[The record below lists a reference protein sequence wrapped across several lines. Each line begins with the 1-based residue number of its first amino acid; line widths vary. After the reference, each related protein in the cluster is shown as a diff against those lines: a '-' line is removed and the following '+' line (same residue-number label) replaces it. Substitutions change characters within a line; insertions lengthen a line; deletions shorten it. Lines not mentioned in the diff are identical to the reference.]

1 MIKKEALF
9 KIGYGLYILTAN
21 DGKNNGCVINTVMQ
35 ITDTPLRIAICVNK
49 ANHTHD
55 MILKT
60 KKFNVSCLTEK
71 TDFALIER
79 FGFKSGKDID
89 KFEGFSAVFESD
101 NGICYITDS
110 VNTCI
115 SAEVFDTKDL
125 GTHTMFFAD
134 VTETISLSD
143 ENSLTYD
150 YYFKNI
156 KPAPEAKKKGYVCKI
171 CGYVYEGETLPEDYI
186 CPICKHG
193 KEDFEAI

>member
-60 KKFNVSCLTEK
+60 KKFNISCLTEN
-71 TDFALIER
+71 TDFSLIER
-79 FGFKSGKDID
+79 FGFRSGKDSD
-89 KFEGFSAVFESD
+89 KFEDFSCLATSG

-115 SAEVFDTKDL
+115 SADVFDTKDL

-134 VTETISLSD
+134 VTETIAISD
-143 ENSLTYD
+143 ENSVTYD
-150 YYFKNI
+150 YYFKHI
-156 KPAPEAKKKGYVCKI
+156 KPAPETKKKGYVCKI
-171 CGYVYEGETLPEDYI
+171 CGYVYEGETLPDDFI
-186 CPICKHG
+186 CPLCKHG